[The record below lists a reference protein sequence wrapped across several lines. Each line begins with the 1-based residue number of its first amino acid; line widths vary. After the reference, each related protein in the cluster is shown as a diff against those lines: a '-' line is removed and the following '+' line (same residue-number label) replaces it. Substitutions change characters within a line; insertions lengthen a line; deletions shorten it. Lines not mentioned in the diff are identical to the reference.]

1 MQDADDVAAALMML
15 RRENA
20 EGHTKLDRVR
30 LIASLS
36 RQAAFGG
43 SL

>member
-36 RQAAFGG
+36 RQAAFG
-43 SL
+43 